1 MADSIYIKRYASAIF
16 NVALKKNQLR
26 KWQCDLRTLACLA
39 RDTTLTGWLQDP
51 RVQCEEKIRVLSE
64 RCPLLDSRAI
74 KVVCVLAK
82 QSQLDIIADIAKG
95 YTRLVDKYLG
105 EEGVED
111 AEVISAIPLD
121 NEDKLMIAQRL
132 TEVFGKPIVLKP
144 KVDPTIIGGL
154 IIKVGDE
161 LIDGSIRG
169 KLEALKRELVS
180 G

>member
-1 MADSIYIKRYASAIF
+1 MTISVYAKLYAKAIF
-16 NVALKKNQLR
+16 NIAVKKNEFR
-26 KWQCDLRTLACLA
+26 KWQCDLRTLSCLA
-39 RDTTLTGWLQDP
+39 RDITLASWLQDP
-51 RVQCEEKIRVLSE
+51 AVDCEQKIKVITD
-64 RCPLLDSRAI
+64 RCPLLDPVATRI
-74 KVVCVLAK
+74 VCVLAK
-82 QSQLDIIADIAKG
+82 QGQLDILVDITEG
-95 YTRLVDKYLG
+95 YRRLVDRYLG

-111 AEVISAIPLD
+111 AEVITAIPLD

-132 TEVFGKPIVLKP
+132 TEMFGKPIVLKP
-144 KVDPTIIGGL
+144 KVDPSIIGGL